1 MSVKVDP
8 DLCTGCPAKKEPPC
22 VKNCPGDL
30 IFINSESNKAEIRNE
45 DECWDCMVCVK
56 ACPCQALETRLPF
69 QLATYKASLKV
80 KKGEENITWK
90 VKDIYGKEET
100 YSFSTKKA

>member
-1 MSVKVDP
+1 MSVKVDYE
-8 DLCTGCPAKKEPPC
+8 LCTGCPGKGEPPC

-30 IFINSESNKAEIRNE
+30 IYINPETNRVEIRNP

-56 ACPCQALETRLPF
+56 LCPRQALETRLPF

-80 KKGEENITWK
+80 KKGQENITWK
-90 VKDIYGKEET
+90 IKDLYGKEEIFT
-100 YSFSTKKA
+100 LSTKNA